1 MAKFLEKAGTYTVM
15 IRGAHWTKLQAKGDD
30 ERRMAAVLPGF
41 VEVDGVEQMINAE
54 LNFTRALIGKG
65 QNAGRCMADVSM
77 ETLIELGMPE
87 DENGLINPA
96 RLSEEMEGKH
106 AKFVC
111 EFEEYQGKSR
121 LKVKFVNPPGR
132 PDLDAAEAS
141 AIFAELL
148 QSRPAATER
157 GAKATAISSRPVSVN
172 PVAAAKMDDIPF

>member
-1 MAKFLEKAGTYTVM
+1 MAKFLEKEGTYTVT
-15 IRGAHWTKLQAKGDD
+15 IHGAHWTKLQAKDGD

-65 QNAGRCMADVSM
+65 QNAGRSMADVNM
-77 ETLIELGMPE
+77 ETLIALGMAE
-87 DENGLINPA
+87 DVNGLINPA
-96 RLSEEMEGKH
+96 RLSEELEGKQ

-132 PDLDAAEAS
+132 PDLDVAEAA

-157 GAKATAISSRPVSVN
+157 GAKSTAITSRPVAAGV
-172 PVAAAKMDDIPF
+172 VAAKMDDIPF